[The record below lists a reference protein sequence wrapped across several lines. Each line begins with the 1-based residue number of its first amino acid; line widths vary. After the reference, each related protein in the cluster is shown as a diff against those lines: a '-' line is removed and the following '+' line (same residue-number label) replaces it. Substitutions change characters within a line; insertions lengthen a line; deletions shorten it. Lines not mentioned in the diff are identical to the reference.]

1 MKKILKDFYYQL
13 IQASKIVDVKKWIRT
28 SLLFGMAF
36 MGLFVVVVLVILSL
50 VQYGGGVTPYLVD
63 LFPQSYLMLQK
74 IDKSFGE
81 PNTFGLLLFFIPV
94 ALLMIGY
101 VLYLM
106 ENYLDKLLGF
116 LQERSFVKRAAL
128 YWTLLA
134 LVPIPYYGSWAYS
147 IFSSLVPMD
156 FGDFFALEYLIAIG
170 ILFLS
175 IFSYV
180 ITYKVLSKQIFDW
193 QSSIKAGLVAGIT
206 FEIFKYI
213 FIIFL
218 KNNME
223 FAATKSLVIGFVLF
237 GIWFCVNGAI
247 YALSGIIGYYI
258 QFRKVFNQK
267 NRNLL
272 LISEGRSTREIALI
286 CLLELIKRV
295 YNTKGVNDYS
305 SVGLTVQEI
314 CEHCV
319 ITPKRAKN
327 ILLHLK
333 KVKLVRILY
342 DDEVELVVLNFFPEN
357 LKLVNFISIIEE
369 RKDVEDLAKLP
380 DNKASAWFWL
390 NYQEGLDKS
399 FKEKTMK
406 DLYETQVG

>member
-50 VQYGGGVTPYLVD
+50 FQYGGGVTPYLVD

-156 FGDFFALEYLIAIG
+156 FGGFFALEYLIAIG
-170 ILFLS
+170 ILLLS

-180 ITYKVLSKQIFDW
+180 ITYKILSKQIFDW
-193 QSSIKAGLVAGIT
+193 ESSIKA
-206 FEIFKYI
+206 
-213 FIIFL
+213 
-218 KNNME
+218 
-223 FAATKSLVIGFVLF
+223 
-237 GIWFCVNGAI
+237 
-247 YALSGIIGYYI
+247 
-258 QFRKVFNQK
+258 
-267 NRNLL
+267 
-272 LISEGRSTREIALI
+272 
-286 CLLELIKRV
+286 
-295 YNTKGVNDYS
+295 
-305 SVGLTVQEI
+305 
-314 CEHCV
+314 
-319 ITPKRAKN
+319 
-327 ILLHLK
+327 
-333 KVKLVRILY
+333 
-342 DDEVELVVLNFFPEN
+342 
-357 LKLVNFISIIEE
+357 
-369 RKDVEDLAKLP
+369 
-380 DNKASAWFWL
+380 
-390 NYQEGLDKS
+390 
-399 FKEKTMK
+399 
-406 DLYETQVG
+406 